1 MGKDLQSKRDQELG
15 MGCPISRRDF
25 LQGVA
30 VGTAGALTGSLL
42 DGCQRSAPPA
52 AASSASAA
60 PAVAPQDSA
69 SYYPPTLTGLRGSHV
84 GSFEAAHALR
94 DGAAIADVADTGE
107 HYDLVVVGAGI
118 SGLAAAHFYR
128 QRQPN
133 ARILLI
139 DNHDDFGGH
148 AKRNEFDLGG
158 RLALMNGGTFEI
170 DSPRPYGP
178 VADGLLRTLG
188 IDAAAL
194 AKSIQHPEF
203 YQQLGLTSSAYF
215 DRETFGAEK
224 LVTGIGGWRDDA
236 AKVAAALN
244 AAPLTPKAKSD
255 FKRVLA
261 GDRDYWPGLTA
272 AEKKDKLSRMSY
284 QDYLKEVVTADP
296 AVIAF
301 FQPRTHG
308 EWGVGID
315 AVSALDCWGFGM
327 PGFKGLKLPKGT
339 IRRMGFTPAGYE
351 ETGGS
356 VVLHFPDGNATIARA
371 LVRNL
376 IPAAAPGTSIED
388 LVTSRVAYQELDRP
402 NGPVRLR
409 LSATAFKVE
418 NDGDPATARGVRVV
432 YSRFGK
438 LSRVTAGGCVL
449 AGYNMMIPY
458 LCPELPAEQKAAL
471 HSLVKTPLVYTS
483 VAIRN
488 WQAFKKL
495 GIYGTYAPGG
505 YHTYFYLNQTV
516 DIGDYRSARSPDEPI
531 LVHMVRTPCKPGL
544 PEHEQN
550 KIGRQELLETPFST
564 FERNIREQLGRVLG
578 PGGFDPA
585 QDITAITV
593 NRWPHG
599 YAPEYNPLFDP
610 DVPENERA
618 YVRGRVPFGR
628 ITIANSDSG
637 GGAYTNVAIE
647 QGYRAVGE
655 LLPT

>member
-1 MGKDLQSKRDQELG
+1 MAKDPQRTRDDQLG
-15 MGCPISRRDF
+15 MGCPITRRDF

-30 VGTAGALTGSLL
+30 ISAGALTGSLL
-42 DGCQRSAPPA
+42 EGCHHGTSPPA
-52 AASSASAA
+52 AATASAA
-60 PAVAPQDSA
+60 PPPAPQDVPG
-69 SYYPPTLTGLRGSHV
+69 YYPPTLTGMRGSHA
-84 GSFEAAHALR
+84 GSFEAAHAFR
-94 DGAAIADVADTGE
+94 DGAPIAAVSDTGE
-107 HYDLVVVGAGI
+107 HYDVVVVGAGI

-128 QRQPN
+128 ERSPN
-133 ARILLI
+133 ARILII

-158 RLALMNGGTFEI
+158 RLTLMNGGTFEI

-178 VADGLLRTLG
+178 VAAGLLVTLG
-188 IDAAAL
+188 IDAEKL
-194 AKSIQHPEF
+194 AKAIQHPE
-203 YQQLGLTSSAYF
+203 YYRGLGLQGSTF
-215 DRETFGAEK
+215 LDRETFGSDA
-224 LVTGIGGWRDDA
+224 LIVGVGGWHDDVKA
-236 AKVAAALN
+236 AAAALRK
-244 AAPLTPKAKSD
+244 APLSAKAKSD
-255 FKRVLA
+255 FIRIL
-261 GDRDYWPGLTA
+261 GRDRDYWPGLSA

-327 PGFKGLKLPKGT
+327 PGFAGLKLPKGS
-339 IRRMGFTPAGYE
+339 IARMGFTPAGYE
-351 ETGGS
+351 DTGGS

-376 IPAAAPGTSIED
+376 IPAAVPGTSIDD
-388 LVTSRVAYQELDRP
+388 LVTARVAYQELDRSSA
-402 NGPVRLR
+402 PVRLR
-409 LSATAFKVE
+409 LSSTALKVE
-418 NDGDPATARGVRVV
+418 NDGDPASARSVRVT

-438 LSRVTAGGCVL
+438 AYRVTAGGCVL

-471 HSLVKTPLVYTS
+471 HALVKTPLVYTS

-488 WQAFKKL
+488 WQSFKKL
-495 GIYGTYAPGG
+495 GIYGAYTPGG

-516 DIGDYRSARSPDEPI
+516 DIGDYRSTRSPDEAT

-550 KIGRQELLETPFST
+550 KAGRQELLETAFST
-564 FERNIREQLGRVLG
+564 FERNIREQLGRILG

-610 DVPENERA
+610 DVPENQRA

-637 GGAYTNVAIE
+637 GGAYTNIAIE

-655 LLPT
+655 LFPS

>member
-1 MGKDLQSKRDQELG
+1 MGKDSQSKRDQELG
-15 MGCPISRRDF
+15 MGCPITRRDF
-25 LQGVA
+25 LHGVA
-30 VGTAGALTGSLL
+30 VGSAGALTGSLL
-42 DGCQRSAPPA
+42 ASCQRSAPPA
-52 AASSASAA
+52 VASSAAA
-60 PAVAPQDSA
+60 PPAPAPQDVPG
-69 SYYPPTLTGLRGSHV
+69 YYPPTLTGMRGSHP

-94 DGAAIADVADTGE
+94 DGTPIAAVADTGE
-107 HYDLVVVGAGI
+107 HYDVVVVGAGI

-128 QRQPN
+128 ERQPN

-178 VADGLLRTLG
+178 IADGLLRTLG
-188 IDAAAL
+188 IDAARL
-194 AKSIQHPEF
+194 SKSIQHPEF
-203 YQQLGLTSSAYF
+203 YGGLGLDGAAYF
-215 DRETFGAEK
+215 DRETFGADA
-224 LVTGIGGWRDDA
+224 LVHGFGWRVDE
-236 AKVAAALN
+236 KKFGAALRS
-244 AAPLTPKAKSD
+244 APLSDKAKAD
-255 FKRVLA
+255 FIRLM
-261 GDRDYWPGLTA
+261 GHDHDYWPSLTA

-284 QDYLKEVVTADP
+284 RDYLKEIVTVDP

-301 FQPRTHG
+301 YQPRTHG

-315 AVSALDCWGFGM
+315 AISALDCWGFGL
-327 PGFKGLKLPKGT
+327 PGFSGLKLPKGS
-339 IRRMGFTPAGYE
+339 IRRMGFTPAGYHD
-351 ETGGS
+351 TGGS
-356 VVLHFPDGNATIARA
+356 VTLHFPDGNATIARA
-371 LVRNL
+371 LVRDL
-376 IPAAAPGTSIED
+376 IPAAVPGSTVED
-388 LVTSRVAYQELDRP
+388 LITARVAYQELDRA
-402 NGPVRLR
+402 NAPVRLR
-409 LSATAFKVE
+409 LSATGLRVE
-418 NDGDPATARGVRVV
+418 NDADPASSRGVRVT

-471 HSLVKTPLVYTS
+471 HALVKTPLVYTS

-495 GIYGTYAPGG
+495 GVYGIYAPGG
-505 YHTYFYLNQTV
+505 YHSYFYLNQTV
-516 DIGDYRSARSPDEPI
+516 DIGEYRSARSPDEPI

-544 PEHEQN
+544 SEHEQN
-550 KIGRQELLETPFST
+550 KVGRQELLDTSFET
-564 FERNIREQLGRVLG
+564 FERNIREQLGRVMG

-599 YAPEYNPLFDP
+599 YAPEYNPLWDP
-610 DVPENERA
+610 DVPEDERA
-618 YVRGRVPFGR
+618 NVRGRVRFGR

-655 LLPT
+655 LFPT